1 MKQSSAEFH
10 GASTNPDVGVYHLWR
25 KHHIPYP
32 VKQPNSKVTQI
43 PKCQGTAP
51 YFSGEMTCSA
61 GKRVNHHVQTNG
73 KWAKV
78 KPMPS
83 KTTNRVWVH
92 WCPSFGLCPDY
103 IFPIFF
109 NDSKLFLVIN
119 KLNQLKH
126 NFYWT
131 IIIYCTIRYILI
143 LNASPFDMGKKM
155 VHVKLGITISQ
166 PLFSADVP
174 LCF

>member
-1 MKQSSAEFH
+1 VKQSSAEFH

-51 YFSGEMTCSA
+51 YFSGEMTCST
-61 GKRVNHHVQTNG
+61 GKSYSNHWKMGKGQTHAIKNDQSSVG
-73 KWAKV
+73 PLVPQFW
-78 KPMPS
+78 PMPS
-83 KTTNRVWVH
+83 LH
-92 WCPSFGLCPDY
+92 IPD
-103 IFPIFF
+103 FF
-109 NDSKLFLVIN
+109 CDSRLFLVIN

-143 LNASPFDMGKKM
+143 LNTSPFDMGKKDGTCKTGN
-155 VHVKLGITISQ
+155 HH
-166 PLFSADVP
+166 
-174 LCF
+174 